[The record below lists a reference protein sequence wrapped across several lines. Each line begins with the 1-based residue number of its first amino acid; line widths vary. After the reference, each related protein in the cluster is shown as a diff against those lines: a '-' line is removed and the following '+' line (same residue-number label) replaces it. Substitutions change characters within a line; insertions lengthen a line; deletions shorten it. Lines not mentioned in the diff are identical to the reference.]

1 MDENNQ
7 IPKTAPDRDSAAA
20 GPEEV
25 HRVWRIVSHSPLSS
39 LWDLH
44 GGTAKQIANRTWK
57 SLLEDR
63 IFGRAAE
70 LGFYFF
76 FSLFPALFC
85 AGSIFGMVVRST
97 HKFYDQLLGYLAV
110 VVPHAALGLV
120 LTTFNETA
128 SGASFGKITFSFL
141 GALWSASIGISAI
154 QDTLNDVYKIPDS
167 RSYLGARVEA
177 IGITFVVAS
186 ILALALGAM
195 FGGNF
200 VVGIF
205 GGIFAGSTLS
215 TLIGIGIRIVSW
227 FLAAA
232 LLVFAFALI
241 YYWAPDW
248 RVRRWRYLTPGTA
261 IGAAGWI
268 VASAGLRMYLHFFN
282 NYSITYGSL
291 GAVIVL
297 LTWFYITGL
306 VLLAGGEINSEI
318 EAAATERRLNAR
330 PQDRKTHHDEAA

>member
-1 MDENNQ
+1 MDEDNRN
-7 IPKTAPDRDSAAA
+7 PNAVPGRESAAQD
-20 GPEEV
+20 PEEV
-25 HRVWRIVSHSPLSS
+25 HRVWRIVWHSPLAS

-44 GGTAKQIANRTWK
+44 GATAKDIANRTWK
-57 SLLEDR
+57 ALVEDR

-97 HKFYDQLLGYLAV
+97 PKFYDQLLGYLAV
-110 VVPHAALGLV
+110 VVPHVALGLV

-141 GALWSASIGISAI
+141 GAVWSASIGISAI

-177 IGITFVVAS
+177 IGITFVVAN
-186 ILALALGAM
+186 IIALALGSM
-195 FGGNF
+195 FGGSF

-205 GGIFAGSTLS
+205 KGIFAGSTVR
-215 TLIGIGIRIVSW
+215 TLIAIGIHIVTW
-227 FLAAA
+227 TLAAA
-232 LLVFAFALI
+232 LLIFAFALI

-261 IGAAGWI
+261 VGAGGWI
-268 VASAGLRMYLHFFN
+268 IASAGLRMYLHYFN

-291 GAVIVL
+291 GGVIVL

-330 PQDRKTHHDEAA
+330 QQERKTHHDEAA